1 MTENRA
7 LILKFGVLTALL
19 MALYFP
25 ELRSM
30 VITWS
35 DKKEY
40 SHGFLIP
47 LISGYVVWLKRD
59 KLRGTPIICNVKGL
73 FMLIAGIVLLIIG
86 NISFES
92 SIRQYSFILSV
103 MGLVYFML
111 GIDMYKTLL
120 FPVGYLL
127 FMIPL
132 PYLIMNNIAIN
143 LRLIDAKVT
152 YNALRFLGIP
162 ILREGVNLELPN
174 MSLVVADLC
183 TGILSLVAITAL
195 AVFYAYI
202 TQKNFISRVILVL
215 LAIPIAIF
223 SNMLRLIMTVG
234 LAYFYGERILSKA
247 IHEFHGTVN
256 FFITVFLLIVAGKFI
271 HKMDIKISKKA
282 LS

>member
-59 KLRGTPIICNVKGL
+59 KLRGTPLICNVQGL

>member
-7 LILKFGVLTALL
+7 LIFKFGVLTALL

-59 KLRGTPIICNVKGL
+59 KLRGTPLICNVKGL

-111 GIDMYKTLL
+111 GIDIYKTLL

-132 PYLIMNNIAIN
+132 PYLIMNNIAIS
-143 LRLIDAKVT
+143 LILIDAKVT
-152 YNALRFLGIP
+152 YNVLKLLGIP
-162 ILREGVNLELPN
+162 ILREGANLELPN

-223 SNMLRLIMTVG
+223 SNMLRLIMTVA
-234 LAYFYGERILSKA
+234 LAYVYGQRILGDI
-247 IHEFHGTVN
+247 IHQFHGTVN

>member
-59 KLRGTPIICNVKGL
+59 RLRGTPFICNVKGL
-73 FMLIAGIVLLIIG
+73 FMLVVGIVLLIIG

-103 MGLVYFML
+103 MGLIYFML
-111 GIDMYKTLL
+111 GIEMYKTLL

-132 PYLIMNNIAIN
+132 PYLIMNNIAIS
-143 LRLIDAKVT
+143 LILIDAKVT
-152 YNALRFLGIP
+152 YN
-162 ILREGVNLELPN
+162 
-174 MSLVVADLC
+174 
-183 TGILSLVAITAL
+183 
-195 AVFYAYI
+195 
-202 TQKNFISRVILVL
+202 VL
-215 LAIPIAIF
+215 
-223 SNMLRLIMTVG
+223 
-234 LAYFYGERILSKA
+234 K
-247 IHEFHGTVN
+247 
-256 FFITVFLLIVAGKFI
+256 
-271 HKMDIKISKKA
+271 
-282 LS
+282 